1 MKRQIVKFGFVL
13 MVSALGSVVYGGDHD
28 AVTNLSPLAAAIAI
42 GLGAF
47 GAATAQGKA
56 ASSALEGISRN
67 PTAKGD
73 VFAPLLLS
81 LVFMEFQALLCF
93 AIAFMVKG

>member
-1 MKRQIVKFGFVL
+1 MKRQIIRAGTILAGV
-13 MVSALGSVVYGGDHD
+13 MMGSLAYGSTGDGG
-28 AVTNLSPLAAAIAI
+28 TNLGPLAAAIAI

-47 GAATAQGKA
+47 GAATGQGRA

-67 PTAKGD
+67 PTAKGE

>member
-13 MVSALGSVVYGGDHD
+13 MLSALGSVVYGAGHD
-28 AVTNLSPLAAAIAI
+28 AATNLSPLAAAIAI

-56 ASSALEGISRN
+56 ACSALEGISRN